1 MLEIKNLSS
10 YYGESRI
17 IPSLSMSVPKGE
29 IVCLVGRNGVGKST
43 TLKSIM
49 GMVKTPEGS
58 ILLDGTE
65 IIGKKTYERA
75 ALGIGYV
82 PQGRE
87 IFPQLT
93 VAENLELGLQVNGGK
108 GEIGEEI
115 FELFPIIKT
124 FMNRKGGN
132 LSGGQQQQLA
142 IARALVSHPKLLILD
157 EPTEGIQP
165 SIIEDIASAIER
177 VNKELGI
184 TILIVEQ
191 YLDFVLSVSNRYY
204 VMDKGEITLSGYKA
218 LCYARERQA
227 FGDGELA
234 RGRNQIRVIRAIIDK
249 VKSNSAS
256 ILMNY
261 SDILDTLAGT
271 FETDLT
277 SDQMSDLIKVAL
289 NSMND
294 WDIKSYSAWGG
305 SGKGKVASMGSQ
317 EVYFIFPNSRS
328 VEFTKELFHTILNN
342 ELITDEQLSN
352 APGAY

>member
-58 ILLDGTE
+58 ILLDGKE

-75 ALGIGYV
+75 ARGIGYV

-93 VAENLELGLQVNGGK
+93 VAENLELGLQVSGGK

-165 SIIEDIASAIER
+165 SIIEDIATAIER

-204 VMDKGEITLSGYKA
+204 VMDKGEITLSG
-218 LCYARERQA
+218 
-227 FGDGELA
+227 
-234 RGRNQIRVIRAIIDK
+234 
-249 VKSNSAS
+249 
-256 ILMNY
+256 
-261 SDILDTLAGT
+261 
-271 FETDLT
+271 
-277 SDQMSDLIKVAL
+277 
-289 NSMND
+289 
-294 WDIKSYSAWGG
+294 
-305 SGKGKVASMGSQ
+305 
-317 EVYFIFPNSRS
+317 
-328 VEFTKELFHTILNN
+328 FTKDADSQAIQAKMA
-342 ELITDEQLSN
+342 I
-352 APGAY
+352 G

>member
-17 IPSLSMSVPKGE
+17 IPSLSMSVPKGK

-58 ILLDGTE
+58 ILLDGKE

-93 VAENLELGLQVNGGK
+93 VAENLELGLQVSGGK

-184 TILIVEQ
+184 TILIIEQ

-204 VMDKGEITLSGYKA
+204 VMDKGEITLSG
-218 LCYARERQA
+218 
-227 FGDGELA
+227 
-234 RGRNQIRVIRAIIDK
+234 
-249 VKSNSAS
+249 
-256 ILMNY
+256 
-261 SDILDTLAGT
+261 
-271 FETDLT
+271 
-277 SDQMSDLIKVAL
+277 
-289 NSMND
+289 
-294 WDIKSYSAWGG
+294 
-305 SGKGKVASMGSQ
+305 
-317 EVYFIFPNSRS
+317 
-328 VEFTKELFHTILNN
+328 FTKDADSQTIQAKMA
-342 ELITDEQLSN
+342 I
-352 APGAY
+352 G